1 MKTYLLGCDWGTSS
15 FRLRLINTPDM
26 RLLGE
31 ITSPTEGVAATFS
44 AWKSQTENDG
54 TTKGDFFRKQLQ
66 TQIDQ
71 LARQLSLNLDRV
83 PVVISGMASSSIGMD
98 EVPYATLPFPVDGS
112 LSSVKRLGMTA
123 SCPHDILLISGVRT
137 THDVM
142 RGEET
147 QLVGLI
153 ALLDT
158 LHHPVADAILIFPGT
173 HSKHVFIKNQTVV
186 DFQTFMTGEVFKL
199 MSQHSILADSIE
211 SAELTTLSPDDLA
224 AFTLGVHDADASIL
238 NGLFKVRTNQLF
250 NRLGKRQNGL
260 YLSGLLIGNEL
271 KTLLHQEHW
280 QLMLCS
286 GNNLYTL
293 YEAALDSLGLSARTI
308 TIPADIIDKAAFAGQ
323 VTIFQNQLV
332 TLTEKRQ

>member
-15 FRLRLINTPDM
+15 FRLRLINTTDM
-26 RLLGE
+26 QLLGE
-31 ITSPTEGVAATFS
+31 ITSQTEGVAATFS
-44 AWKSQTENDG
+44 IWKSQIENVG
-54 TTKGDFFRKQLQ
+54 TTKSDFFRKQLQ
-66 TQIDQ
+66 AQIDL
-71 LARQLSLNLDRV
+71 LARQLSLKLDRI
-83 PVVISGMASSSIGMD
+83 PVVISGMASSTIGMD

-112 LSSVKRLGMTA
+112 QACTKRLGMTA
-123 SCPHDILLISGVRT
+123 GFPHDILLISGVRT

-153 ALLDT
+153 ALLNA
-158 LHHPVADAILIFPGT
+158 LHRPVADTILIFPGT
-173 HSKHVFIKNQTVV
+173 HSKHIFIKNQTIV
-186 DFQTFMTGEVFKL
+186 DFQTFMTGEVFEL

-211 SAELTTLSPDDLA
+211 SAELTALSPDDLA
-224 AFTLGVHDADASIL
+224 AFILGVHDADASIL

-293 YEAALDSLGLSARTI
+293 YKAALDGLGLSARTI
-308 TIPADIIDKAAFAGQ
+308 TIPADTVDKAAFAGQ
-323 VTIFQNQLV
+323 VTIFRNQLV
-332 TLTEKRQ
+332 TLTEK